1 MAPSSGM
8 KIACLAFGSLLW
20 KPGAMQLASG
30 WMPDGPPL
38 PLEFARAADGGELA
52 VVVCEPDAVPLQPTW
67 WTRLAGGSL
76 DVARESL
83 REREQ
88 VDRSHPEWIGSVEAH
103 VPARP
108 SRRYPHDEA
117 IAAWARRQGLDAVV
131 WTALPPRI
139 DGHEGRMPS
148 AQEAVAHLERLTGD
162 ERAHARDY
170 IRRVPRSIAPPYRI
184 AIEARLGWLPV

>member
-1 MAPSSGM
+1 
-8 KIACLAFGSLLW
+8 
-20 KPGAMQLASG
+20 
-30 WMPDGPPL
+30 
-38 PLEFARAADGGELA
+38 
-52 VVVCEPDAVPLQPTW
+52 VCEADAVPQQPTW
-67 WTRLAGGSL
+67 WARLADEAL
-76 DVARESL
+76 DAARESL

-88 VDRSHPEWIGSVEAH
+88 VDPSHPEWIGSVEAQAL
-103 VPARP
+103 ARP

-148 AQEAVAHLERLTGD
+148 AQEAVAHLVRLTGD

-170 IRRVPRSIAPPYRI
+170 IRRVPRSIATPYRT
-184 AIEARLGWLPV
+184 AIEAQLGWTPV